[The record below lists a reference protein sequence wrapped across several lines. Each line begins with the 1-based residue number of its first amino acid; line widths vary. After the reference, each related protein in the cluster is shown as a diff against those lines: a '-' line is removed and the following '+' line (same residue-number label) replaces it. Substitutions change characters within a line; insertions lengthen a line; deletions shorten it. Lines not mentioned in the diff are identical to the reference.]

1 MRRRSLVAP
10 LSFALAL
17 ALAVAAPSAR
27 ADVRLPAAVGSHMV
41 LQQQTEVAIWGFAE
55 AGEAVTVSASWAK
68 EPWKTTAGADRR
80 FKVMVRT
87 PAAGGPFAIE
97 VAGRNS
103 IRVEDVLIGEVWLC
117 GGQSNMEWAI
127 ANGVLNG
134 EKERAAAND
143 PKIRLFDAP
152 NRLSSRPEDDCGG
165 AWTACT
171 SETVNNF
178 SCVGYFFAREL
189 RRELDVPVG
198 LIGVNWGGTPA
209 EAWISEQGLAPF
221 PQYKPALADLAATRT
236 KAAGADSFAAR
247 MARWWT
253 ALDELDLGTKNG
265 WAAPAFD
272 DAGWETAT
280 VPGEWGGALQNF
292 DGIGWY
298 RRAIELPPDLAGQ
311 ELEVDLGAIDD
322 MDQLY
327 LDGAKTGAT
336 ETPEHWNDARHYKI
350 DAAKA
355 TAGRHVLAIRV
366 VDTGGRGGILGKPE
380 ELRISGADGG
390 APLPLAGEWKF
401 RIGLDAKRFPS
412 LPGLPQGLNPN
423 VPSVLFNGLVNPVA
437 PFGIRGALWYQ
448 GESNRGGAAEY
459 ADLMAALIADWRARF
474 GRPNF
479 PFFFVQ
485 IAPFDYDSTRTA
497 TAELRQAQFE
507 TLRVHDTG
515 MVVTMDIG
523 DPKDIHPKNKQEVGR
538 RLSLWALAKCYGRS
552 GLECSG
558 PLFESMQVD
567 GKAIRVRFSHGAG
580 LTSKDGPPRLFEV
593 AGADGKF
600 YEATAAIDGETVV
613 TSSPKVKEPKE
624 ARFAFTDSG
633 AVNLF
638 NGAGLPASP
647 FCKIARPAN

>member
-10 LSFALAL
+10 LAFV
-17 ALAVAAPSAR
+17 LAVMAPSAK
-27 ADVRLPAAVGSHMV
+27 ADVRLPAVVGSHMV
-41 LQQQTEVAIWGFAE
+41 LQQQSDVAIWGFAA

-68 EPWKTTAGADRR
+68 EAWKTAAGADGR
-80 FKVMVRT
+80 FKVVVRT
-87 PAAGGPFAIE
+87 PAAGGPYAIE

-103 IRVEDVLIGEVWLC
+103 VRLEDVLIGEVWLC
-117 GGQSNMEWAI
+117 GGQSNMEMAFSW
-127 ANGVLNG
+127 GTVLDG

-143 PKIRLFDAP
+143 PDIRLFDAP
-152 NRLSSRPEDDCGG
+152 NRLSAAPEDDCSGTW
-165 AWTACT
+165 AACT
-171 SETVNNF
+171 PESVNTF
-178 SCVGYFFAREL
+178 SCIGYFFAREL
-189 RRELDVPVG
+189 RRELNVPVG

-209 EAWISEQGLAPF
+209 EAWVSEQGLAPF
-221 PQYKPALADLAATRT
+221 PQFKPALAAVAAARAKT
-236 KAAGADSFAAR
+236 AAAEPFAAQ
-247 MARWWT
+247 MAKWWA
-253 ALDELDLGTKNG
+253 ALDEGDLGTKNG
-265 WAAPAFD
+265 WAAAAFD
-272 DAGWETAT
+272 DAGWETAA
-280 VPGEWGGALQNF
+280 VPGEWSGPLQNF

-298 RRAIELPPDLAGQ
+298 RRAIELPADLAGQ
-311 ELEVDLGAIDD
+311 ELQVDLGPIDD

-327 LDGAKTGAT
+327 LDGAKVGAT

-366 VDTGGRGGILGKPE
+366 VDTGGKGGILGKPE
-380 ELRISGADGG
+380 EQRIAGADGG
-390 APLPLAGEWKF
+390 APLSLAGEWKF
-401 RIGLDAKRFPS
+401 RVGLDAKRFPP
-412 LPGLPQGLNPN
+412 LPGLQPALNPN
-423 VPSVLFNGLVNPVA
+423 VPSVLFNGLVNPVV
-437 PFGIRGALWYQ
+437 PFGIRGSLWYQ

-459 ADLMAALIADWRARF
+459 AELMPALIADWRARF

-485 IAPFDYDSTRTA
+485 IAPFDYDRTRTA
-497 TAELRQAQFE
+497 TAELRQAQVE

-538 RLSLWALAKCYGRS
+538 RLSLWALAKCYGRTN
-552 GLECSG
+552 LEFSG
-558 PLFESMQVD
+558 PLFESMRVD
-567 GKAIRVRFSHGAG
+567 GNAIRVRFTHCAG
-580 LTSKDGPPRLFEV
+580 LTSKGGPPKLFEV

-600 YEATAAIDGETVV
+600 YEAAAAVDGETVV
-613 TSSPKVKEPKE
+613 ASSPQVKEPKE